1 MFPAGGVAT
10 AGHPAGEAEELPWK
24 AFTARLIQQAQA
36 AVLPVYFEGQNS
48 LLFHLVSRY
57 SRTIRLALMVSELQ
71 NFVGT
76 TVKVHVGALVP
87 FTDLAWKGDRQ
98 WLTLELY
105 SRVHQLA
112 PQARHPPLDQLRPRP
127 PEIRRRYPWDRP
139 PWNAAT
145 SAGQPEH
152 LGEIQSVDPQQS
164 NCRKNRLAR
173 FRQRF
178 DPLRIRIRDSD

>member
-1 MFPAGGVAT
+1 
-10 AGHPAGEAEELPWK
+10 
-24 AFTARLIQQAQA
+24 LIQQAQA

-57 SRTIRLALMVSELQ
+57 SLTIRLALMVSELQ

-98 WLTLELY
+98 RLTLELY

-112 PQARHPPLDQLRPRP
+112 PQARHLPLDQLRPRP

-139 PWNAAT
+139 PRNAAT
-145 SAGQPEH
+145 SARQPEH
-152 LGEIQSVDPQQS
+152 LCEIQSVDPPQS

-178 DPLRIRIRDSD
+178 DPSRIRIRDSD